1 MAKELHQLDL
11 FGNAHIAPVHIKR
24 TKAHKVVAK
33 KPLQMSA
40 AVSEDH
46 MMLNDEMPSVSRAPM
61 HFGKNNTNHK
71 SALFFQRYFQL
82 NLFQMKIFQINLNI
96 I

>member
-40 AVSEDH
+40 AVS
-46 MMLNDEMPSVSRAPM
+46 
-61 HFGKNNTNHK
+61 
-71 SALFFQRYFQL
+71 
-82 NLFQMKIFQINLNI
+82 
-96 I
+96 